1 MTGLHADLRVVRP
14 AFALDLVL
22 KAAPG
27 PADQRTVTRARGD
40 RGDIVLG
47 WLTKLTVVLAVLG
60 VVGFDAVA
68 LGVGRLQ
75 AEDRAQEAARA
86 AVRTWKDTSDVQ
98 RAYEAALAEVGVEDT
113 IDPTSFSV
121 APDGAVTLTVRHTSP
136 TLVVEKVEPVRDW
149 ATSSATVTGRPAT

>member
-1 MTGLHADLRVVRP
+1 M
-14 AFALDLVL
+14 VL
-22 KAAPG
+22 KEAAG
-27 PADQRTVTRARGD
+27 PADQRTVTRAGGD

-60 VVGFDAVA
+60 VLGFDAVA

-98 RAYEAALAEVGVEDT
+98 RAYEAALAEVDGVQDS
-113 IDPTSFSV
+113 IDPASFSV
-121 APDGAVTLTVRHTSP
+121 GPDGAVTLTVRHTSP
-136 TLVVEKVEPVRDW
+136 TLVIEKVEPVRGW
-149 ATSSATVTGRPAT
+149 ATSTATVTGRPAT